1 MQVEDILK
9 KKGRIVTTLPKN
21 AQVLDAVS
29 LLHEHGIGAV
39 VISPDRSTIDGIL
52 SERDI
57 VRELHRMGA
66 SVLYRAIA
74 DIMTSNV
81 ITCHRTDRIDAL
93 MGLMTEK
100 RIRHLPVVEN
110 DELVGIISTRDVVAM
125 RVDELERET
134 RAMEEY
140 LHQAR

>member
-9 KKGRIVTTLPKN
+9 KKGRLVATLPKN
-21 AQVLDAVS
+21 AQVSDAVS
-29 LLHEHGIGAV
+29 MLYEHGIGAV
-39 VISPDRSTIDGIL
+39 VVSPDRSAVEGIL

-74 DIMTSNV
+74 DIMTTNV
-81 ITCHRTDRIDAL
+81 ITCSARDRVDSM
-93 MGLMTEK
+93 MGLMTEN

-110 DELVGIISTRDVVAM
+110 DALVGIISTRDVVAS
-125 RVDELERET
+125 RVAELENET